1 MRDLNLTLVLLFLL
15 GLLGA
20 VGAWPNR
27 AELMVGALGFMGCAT
42 FFSLNLLRSAREY
55 QQEVPA
61 IGSDEEV
68 FEDVSISSLPLAL
81 PLPTPTTTSDGT
93 PTTTIAQTDLLPSIT
108 RESRSFYTVFE
119 LDPPETATLFSGSPS
134 VPKLVVA
141 EVFDNGT
148 VISAEIVVRLAD
160 AEERFRDFTYLSPT
174 ETTSPVTAPTTYS
187 NTTLGVNIPTPDSSD
202 PNTTSSTWALPSFIV
217 HALQD
222 NTLKPFVESA
232 RRKLNFFWGLR
243 NTIFGPLVRLLPVH
257 PQMLG
262 FILMSVKL
270 VSLWFPGMARRRRRV
285 PVLQRLGWI
294 RNPQLAI
301 EAAPGAGPQLQP
313 SVVDAIEEAEAIV
326 QGLESLNLV
335 VERRLDN
342 GGRQEEDRDDD
353 SEYVDAVDEQIP
365 VVQQMPVEVRR
376 SGFIMRPLPPPSRS
390 ISPTS
395 EAATSTS
402 ETAGDSTDATLRS
415 PEQPGSTLRTS
426 SQPAAE
432 PPKFPS
438 TRSTAPIAEHVLRR
452 RLPITRYR
460 EMPPHVLTVRPEDA
474 EDMRPDLADPK
485 KSLRDIYRPTST
497 GPSASATAPL
507 STKSS
512 GAIDDTVPVPVSG
525 SAGVTPSAAAQQP
538 AARPQPMPAKA
549 VTQLLEREVKEAE
562 IPAGHVSQSTPQPAA
577 SPVVEQPAAIQSS
590 DIAPPQRKLTKAEL
604 KDEQYA
610 RALQDAEIER
620 AKTKSSIRSP
630 PQPQLD
636 ENSRNFRVGL
646 LKRRFQDKCGVED
659 LDSAQLRRF
668 LDFFGIWDA
677 VNRIPANV
685 VYQQWTE
692 YQAYEKKSAA
702 EKGQAATTASKAGST
717 EAESTSAVEVVRT
730 AAEIAQQTEPQPS
743 NVTPPLKVSSAQR
756 PLLSENVR
764 TATKTAQPAEATA
777 EVQSSNV
784 ASRATKLNSAQRSL
798 LRDTLRNRLNKSF
811 GVQDTDSKKVEQFL
825 DVFGWHKLSL
835 ENLNEVCEAWLAREA
850 EQTAKAAATLSNLSP
865 PAPVAASEGEQAV
878 TSTHESSSTVS
889 AGKTESS
896 ENAHISPILDQSPD
910 APAQQQPPQTQSN
923 DVSPVQPDTTD
934 PHYRASLVTYLR
946 TEIRD
951 KLAVEDVNEDHMHEY
966 LDWFGWENVGEDNY
980 LDVCKSFLDAVAVA
994 KEQVGT
1000 HAASTAR
1007 AESEINGES
1016 SQARASSVDPE
1027 ATSTSSEIDGDEDE
1041 GTNANRH
1048 EKLEKPEEDLPQMS
1062 PIKGDSDDD
1071 NDDSHD
1077 GPLPPP
1083 SSGAVVEG
1091 TSSTEI
1097 KPTEESNNTVLTVG
1111 EGNGSGHEGHSTRS
1125 TALAPVTAPPQW
1137 PVFNGFQFN
1146 VQSHLPERPVYQV
1159 SDEDRIFRVI
1169 PDASGAS
1176 TPRRSALRNRE
1187 RDADEVASRLGHLG
1201 RARIAVNDDGSPV
1214 AETCRFR
1221 AQEPPARI
1229 QRAYHMDID
1238 GEGQEATGIPAPA
1251 PVPRPAPTQPA
1262 LVQSSPGATEFSPEM
1277 EGVESQEVHDAM
1289 DGVETPELHEEME
1302 GIEKS
1307 DLHEEMDGVESDEV
1321 CLTYPGLQLE
1331 QSMIPQQQPIPY
1343 ISPYNVV
1350 PPSSEPPVQ
1359 DQQMTMTDEQAPSN
1373 AALSDAAA
1381 PNQADSHQAQ
1391 MSQYD
1396 LHGLPT
1402 LETTEWNNLE
1412 AIDEQERQRQQEPQQ
1427 QPIVL
1432 QGQDWADP
1440 EDFFG
1445 SIGLSPHTTGAG
1457 LSLDLAGE
1465 MPEIRSLLD
1474 SLLPGG
1480 RSEYDPH
1487 DPQAGMERVE
1497 MDSCADG
1504 AQYAQ
1509 RAPQVAPTPMQ
1520 PAAGDLPY
1528 GDPSEYAVGQQN
1540 ATDVANEQSDVTPEA
1555 LASTSQPA
1563 MSAWDRARLRTNMQ
1577 STESGSPQNTVN
1589 QHAHTG
1595 EEPLPDDRM
1604 DELREWGV
1612 TSRDGISKLY
1622 KGHVQR
1628 KTLRPRSRLAALQ
1641 TSTAQAN
1648 PFQNLLQPQSNTIV
1662 NPQDIQI
1669 PKELAAALQRRHNQ
1683 TQGGRTSQPMQQPP
1697 HPDESHTDRELNPA
1711 PGPSGNGSFQ
1721 NSNQSERDAED
1732 ESFSDI
1738 SDLNEEERSQQPAY
1752 LQVSGSPSEQPHHDE
1767 DDDESDNLSDV
1778 PDLDEEQRREILARL
1793 QGLGSPSTEH
1803 QDHGEDSSEGA
1814 LSPPTH
1820 HSQHDDISFEDSVEN
1835 YLIMD
1840 LFEPIATTEQ
1850 LVDKDNNGEDEESGR
1865 DEGAEEE
1872 FHVGHK
1878 RSRDDDEVDDE
1889 DENDDGVVKRHQKA
1903 KGSRSEPEQ
1912 EYRYGND
1919 EGTGKKKYRDMRQVA
1934 TMKRTFMRTG
1944 ISTTGREMLH
1954 TKWSTTA

>member
-42 FFSLNLLRSAREY
+42 FFGLNLLRSAREY

-68 FEDVSISSLPLAL
+68 FKDVSIGSLPFAL
-81 PLPTPTTTSDGT
+81 PLPTPTTTTDGT
-93 PTTTIAQTDLLPSIT
+93 PTTTITQTDLLPSIT

-134 VPKLVVA
+134 VPKLVVV
-141 EVFDNGT
+141 EVFDNST

-160 AEERFRDFTYLSPT
+160 AEEKSRDFTYLSPT
-174 ETTSPVTAPTTYS
+174 ETTSPVTDPTTYPD
-187 NTTLGVNIPTPDSSD
+187 NTLGANIPTPDSTD
-202 PNTTSSTWALPSFIV
+202 LNTTSSTWALPSFIV

-222 NTLKPFVESA
+222 NRLKPFVETA
-232 RRKLNFFWGLR
+232 RRKLNFFWELR
-243 NTIFGPLVRLLPVH
+243 NTIFSPLVRLLPVH

-270 VSLWFPGMARRRRRV
+270 ASLRFPGMTRGRRRV

-301 EAAPGAGPQLQP
+301 EAAPGAGPQLEP

-326 QGLESLNLV
+326 QSLESLNLV

-342 GGRQEEDRDDD
+342 SGRQEEDRDDD
-353 SEYVDAVDEQIP
+353 TEYVDAVDEQIP

-402 ETAGDSTDATLRS
+402 ETAGDLTDATLRR
-415 PEQPGSTLRTS
+415 PDQPGSSLRTS

-460 EMPPHVLTVRPEDA
+460 EMKRSPRVLTARPDDA

-485 KSLRDIYRPTST
+485 KSLRDIYRPAST

-507 STKSS
+507 SMKSS
-512 GAIDDTVPVPVSG
+512 RATDNTVPVPVSG
-525 SAGVTPSAAAQQP
+525 SVGVTPSAADQQP

-562 IPAGHVSQSTPQPAA
+562 IPAGHVSQSTPQPAV
-577 SPVVEQPAAIQSS
+577 SP
-590 DIAPPQRKLTKAEL
+590 RKLTKAEL

-610 RALQDAEIER
+610 RARQDVEIER
-620 AKTKSSIRSP
+620 AKTKPSIRSP
-630 PQPQLD
+630 PQHQLN

-646 LKRRFQDKCGVED
+646 LKRRFQDNCGVED

-677 VNRIPANV
+677 VNRVSANV

-717 EAESTSAVEVVRT
+717 EAESNSAVEVVGT

-764 TATKTAQPAEATA
+764 TATETAQPAEATA

-784 ASRATKLNSAQRSL
+784 APRVTKINSAQRSL

-811 GVQDTDSKKVEQFL
+811 GVQDTDTKKVEQFL

-835 ENLNEVCEAWLAREA
+835 ENLNEVCEAWLAWEA

-878 TSTHESSSTVS
+878 ISTHESSSTVS
-889 AGKTESS
+889 ADKTESS

-951 KLAVEDVNEDHMHEY
+951 KLAVKNVNEDHIHEY
-966 LDWFGWENVGEDNY
+966 LDWFGWENVRKDNY

-994 KEQVGT
+994 KEQAGT
-1000 HAASTAR
+1000 HAASNAR

-1016 SQARASSVDPE
+1016 SQAGASSVDPE
-1027 ATSTSSEIDGDEDE
+1027 ATSTSSEIDGDEDD

-1048 EKLEKPEEDLPQMS
+1048 EEPEKPEEDLPHMS
-1062 PIKGDSDDD
+1062 HIKGDSDDD
-1071 NDDSHD
+1071 NDDSHN
-1077 GPLPPP
+1077 GPLPSP
-1083 SSGAVVEG
+1083 SSGTVVEG
-1091 TSSTEI
+1091 TSSTET
-1097 KPTEESNNTVLTVG
+1097 KSTEESNNTVLTVG
-1111 EGNGSGHEGHSTRS
+1111 EDNGSGHEGRSTRS

-1238 GEGQEATGIPAPA
+1238 GEGQEATGVPAPA
-1251 PVPRPAPTQPA
+1251 PIPRPPPTQPA
-1262 LVQSSPGATEFSPEM
+1262 FVQSFSGATEFSPEM
-1277 EGVESQEVHDAM
+1277 EGVESQDVHDEM

-1307 DLHEEMDGVESDEV
+1307 DLDEEMDGVESDEV

-1331 QSMIPQQQPIPY
+1331 QPTMPHQQPVPY
-1343 ISPYNVV
+1343 VSPYNVV
-1350 PPSSEPPVQ
+1350 PPSSAPPVQ
-1359 DQQMTMTDEQAPSN
+1359 DQQMTMADEQGLSN

-1381 PNQADSHQAQ
+1381 PNQVDSHQAQ

-1412 AIDEQERQRQQEPQQ
+1412 AIDEQELQRQQEPQQ

-1432 QGQDWADP
+1432 QGQDWSDP

-1474 SLLPGG
+1474 SLLTGG

-1497 MDSCADG
+1497 VDPCADG

-1509 RAPQVAPTPMQ
+1509 YAPQVAPTTMQ
-1520 PAAGDLPY
+1520 PAVGDLPY
-1528 GDPSEYAVGQQN
+1528 GNPSEYAVGQQN
-1540 ATDVANEQSDVTPEA
+1540 ATDVANEQSDVAPGA
-1555 LASTSQPA
+1555 PASTSQPA

-1577 STESGSPQNTVN
+1577 STESGSPQNTVD

-1595 EEPLPDDRM
+1595 EEPIPDDRI
-1604 DELREWGV
+1604 DELRDWGV

-1622 KGHVQR
+1622 RGHVQR

-1641 TSTAQAN
+1641 TNTAQAN
-1648 PFQNLLQPQSNTIV
+1648 PFQSLLQPQSNTIV

-1683 TQGGRTSQPMQQPP
+1683 TQGGRMSQPLQQPAHP
-1697 HPDESHTDRELNPA
+1697 HESHADRELNPA

-1721 NSNQSERDAED
+1721 NSTQSERNAED
-1732 ESFSDI
+1732 DSFSDI
-1738 SDLNEEERSQQPAY
+1738 SDLNEEERSQLPAY
-1752 LQVSGSPSEQPHHDE
+1752 LQVSGTPDEQPHHDE
-1767 DDDESDNLSDV
+1767 DNDESDNLSDV

-1803 QDHGEDSSEGA
+1803 QDHDEDSSEDA

-1820 HSQHDDISFEDSVEN
+1820 NSQHDDISFEDSVEN
-1835 YLIMD
+1835 YLYD
-1840 LFEPIATTEQ
+1840 CP
-1850 LVDKDNNGEDEESGR
+1850 EDESMKRE
-1865 DEGAEEE
+1865 AEEY
-1872 FHVGHK
+1872 
-1878 RSRDDDEVDDE
+1878 S
-1889 DENDDGVVKRHQKA
+1889 
-1903 KGSRSEPEQ
+1903 
-1912 EYRYGND
+1912 
-1919 EGTGKKKYRDMRQVA
+1919 
-1934 TMKRTFMRTG
+1934 RTG
-1944 ISTTGREMLH
+1944 
-1954 TKWSTTA
+1954 